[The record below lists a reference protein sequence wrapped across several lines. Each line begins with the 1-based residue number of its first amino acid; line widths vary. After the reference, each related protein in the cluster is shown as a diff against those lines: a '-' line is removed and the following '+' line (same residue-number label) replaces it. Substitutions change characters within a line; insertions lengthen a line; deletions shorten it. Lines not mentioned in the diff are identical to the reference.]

1 MKKSMWIV
9 NKNAQLLI
17 TFCVCF
23 LAALVTGLVVDL
35 VFDGMGSFVFGAVF
49 GFLFFDPA
57 VIWWRRTYG
66 VRDNQ

>member
-1 MKKSMWIV
+1 MKKAMQSM

-23 LAALVTGLVVDL
+23 LAALVMGLVVDL
-35 VFDGMGSFVFGAVF
+35 VFDGLGTLAFGAVF
-49 GFLFFDPA
+49 GFLFLDPA
-57 VIWWRRTYG
+57 IIWWCRTYR